1 MIEWWCKST
10 QLSRGYKDFLSWHPP
25 GSFKLN
31 LKFDPSTRSSL
42 HVYPAFSMQ
51 SWSFGILCFNEEGTL
66 ENVVQ
71 DVIDLVKTWGLTD
84 YEIILVDDGSI
95 DHTPQL
101 INSLA
106 QSDNRIR
113 PIIHSRNLG
122 IGAGIRDIYFQAT
135 KDNVIFIPGDGQFD
149 VQELLPY
156 PTFGSQ
162 TFLSYYRRE
171 DLTYST
177 FRNIL
182 SGFNKWFNRIF
193 LGLDMKDVNWVKA
206 YKRKELLLLDLRIQS
221 SAIESEIC
229 AKLLIKGQ
237 LPHEIPSKYLP
248 RLAGTSQG
256 ASWRTIFRVVRELFS
271 LFAAVMLFRF
281 SSKRNHSS

>member
-25 GSFKLN
+25 GSFIVNLN
-31 LKFDPSTRSSL
+31 VDPSTLSGP
-42 HVYPAFSMQ
+42 HVYSAFSMQ

-101 INSLA
+101 INRLA

-171 DLTYST
+171 NLTYST